1 MATDTFN
8 IKVHE
13 DGEHKVYE
21 LDGKRI
27 VVKVGTTDEE
37 VQKIFDDAQAFN
49 NMKRQLRLR
58 KKNGTGTILRSV
70 RLHGER

>member
-21 LDGKRI
+21 QDGKRI
-27 VVKVGTTDEE
+27 VVKAGTSDEE
-37 VQKIFDDAQAFN
+37 VQKIFEDAKPFN
-49 NMKRQLRLR
+49 HLRRQIRLR
-58 KKNGTGTILRSV
+58 KKNGIGTILRSIRV
-70 RLHGER
+70 HGER

>member
-21 LDGKRI
+21 QAGKRI
-27 VVKVGTTDEE
+27 VVKAGTSDEE
-37 VQKIFDDAQAFN
+37 VQKIFDDSVAFN
-49 NMKRQLRLR
+49 HMKRQLRLR

>member
-27 VVKVGTTDEE
+27 VVKAGTPDEE
-37 VQKIFDDAQAFN
+37 VQKLFDDAQKFN
-49 NMKRQLRLR
+49 HLKRQLRLR

>member
-27 VVKVGTTDEE
+27 VVKAGPTDEE

-49 NMKRQLRLR
+49 HLKRQLRLR

>member
-21 LDGKRI
+21 QDGKRI
-27 VVKVGTTDEE
+27 VVKAGTSDEE
-37 VQKIFDDAQAFN
+37 VQKIFEDAKPFN
-49 NMKRQLRLR
+49 HLRRQIKLH
-58 KKNGTGTILRSV
+58 KKNQQ
-70 RLHGER
+70 

>member
-27 VVKVGTTDEE
+27 VVKAGTTDEE